1 MGKTWPAGRSTP
13 WVPFAA
19 LFGRSSFVIFVI
31 LRILPGDP
39 LVAILGVE
47 GHAQMKPADRAR
59 IMADLGL
66 SDPLPVQYVRWL
78 VDIATGQLG
87 KSFFRGDTVAELIL
101 HRGPISAEI
110 AVLSLVVSWLVGL
123 PVGILS
129 AFKPN
134 SMPDGVARTLSV
146 LFIAIPGFWLGML
159 IVLALLFW
167 FGYKA
172 PIVIVHLWQD
182 PWQNLQMVI
191 GPAIVLGLAQ
201 GAYIARMSRSC
212 LLEVIG
218 EDFVRT
224 ARAKGLREAIVVFRH
239 ALPNALLPV
248 ITISGVLLGFV
259 LGGSVAVEQAFGVP
273 GLGRALV
280 TAVIE
285 RDIIVVQNLVLLYA
299 VIFVASTSWSTS
311 ATRGSTRGSGTADGP
326 RRRCRAVARRRRELH
341 AVLATPT
348 QHAGRGRRLR
358 RAGPSSSWRWRRRC
372 WRPAIRSR
380 PTSGG

>member
-1 MGKTWPAGRSTP
+1 VRKYLARR
-13 WVPFAA
+13 A
-19 LFGRSSFVIFVI
+19 LFALGTLLGVSLIIFVV

-47 GHAQMKPADRAR
+47 GHARMTKEDRVR
-59 IMADLGL
+59 IMHDLGL
-66 SDPLPVQYVRWL
+66 SDPLPVQYVNWL
-78 VDIATGQLG
+78 RDIATGKLG
-87 KSFFRGDTVAELIL
+87 KSFFRGDTVADLIL

-110 AVLSLVVSWLVGL
+110 GILALIVSWLVGL
-123 PVGILS
+123 PVGIVS
-129 AFKPN
+129 AIKPN
-134 SMPDGVARTLSV
+134 IARSLAI

-167 FGYKA
+167 FGYRT
-172 PIVIVHLWQD
+172 PLIIVHFWQS
-182 PWQNLQMVI
+182 PWQNLQIVI

-201 GAYIARMSRSC
+201 GAYIARMARSC
-212 LLEVIG
+212 LLEVIR
-218 EDFVRT
+218 EDYVRT
-224 ARAKGLREAIVVFRH
+224 ARAKGVVERRVVLGH

-299 VIFVASTSWSTS
+299 AIFVVVNLLVDLSYAWL
-311 ATRGSTRGSGTADGP
+311 DP
-326 RRRCRAVARRRRELH
+326 RIHYA
-341 AVLATPT
+341 
-348 QHAGRGRRLR
+348 
-358 RAGPSSSWRWRRRC
+358 
-372 WRPAIRSR
+372 
-380 PTSGG
+380 

>member
-1 MGKTWPAGRSTP
+1 MRKYLLRRAGY
-13 WVPFAA
+13 A
-19 LFGRSSFVIFVI
+19 LGTLLGVSLTIFVV
-31 LRILPGDP
+31 LRVLPGDP

-47 GHAQMKPADRAR
+47 GHAQMKPEDRVR

-66 SDPLPVQYVRWL
+66 SAPLPVQYGRWL
-78 VDIATGQLG
+78 IDIGAGRLG
-87 KSFFRGDTVAELIL
+87 KSFFRGDTVAELIA

-110 AVLSLVVSWLVGL
+110 GVLALLVSWLVGL

-134 SMPDGVARTLSV
+134 SIPDGLARALSI

-172 PIVIVHLWQD
+172 PFIIVHFWED
-182 PWQNLQMVI
+182 PWQNFQMVI
-191 GPAIVLGLAQ
+191 GPAVVLGLAQ

-212 LLEVIG
+212 LLEVIS

-224 ARAKGLREAIVVFRH
+224 ARAKGLREGLVILRH

-280 TAVIE
+280 VAVIE
-285 RDIIVVQNLVLLYA
+285 RDIIVVQNLVLFYA
-299 VIFVASTSWSTS
+299 VIFVAVNVLVDLSYAWL
-311 ATRGSTRGSGTADGP
+311 DP
-326 RRRCRAVARRRRELH
+326 R
-341 AVLATPT
+341 
-348 QHAGRGRRLR
+348 
-358 RAGPSSSWRWRRRC
+358 
-372 WRPAIRSR
+372 IRF
-380 PTSGG
+380 G

>member
-1 MGKTWPAGRSTP
+1 VRKYLARRALY
-13 WVPFAA
+13 AA
-19 LFGRSSFVIFVI
+19 ITLFGVSVSVFVI
-31 LRILPGDP
+31 LRVLPGDP

-47 GHAQMKPADRAR
+47 GHAQMKSADRVR

-78 VDIATGQLG
+78 GDIAAGRLG
-87 KSFFRGDTVAELIL
+87 KSFFRGDTVSEQIL

-110 AVLSLVVSWLVGL
+110 GVLALIVSWLVGL

-134 SMPDGVARTLSV
+134 SLPDGAARALSV
-146 LFIAIPGFWLGML
+146 FFIAVPGFWLGML
-159 IVLALLFW
+159 IVLASLFW

-172 PIVIVHLWQD
+172 PILIVHVWED
-182 PWQNLQMVI
+182 PWHNLQIVI
-191 GPAIVLGLAQ
+191 GPALVLGLAQ

-224 ARAKGLREAIVVFRH
+224 ARAKGLREGLVVMRH

-299 VIFVASTSWSTS
+299 VIFVGVNVLVDLSYAWL
-311 ATRGSTRGSGTADGP
+311 DP
-326 RRRCRAVARRRRELH
+326 R
-341 AVLATPT
+341 
-348 QHAGRGRRLR
+348 
-358 RAGPSSSWRWRRRC
+358 
-372 WRPAIRSR
+372 IRY
-380 PTSGG
+380 G

>member
-1 MGKTWPAGRSTP
+1 VRKYLVRRGGYAAGTLLGVS
-13 WVPFAA
+13 
-19 LFGRSSFVIFVI
+19 LIIFVV

-47 GHAQMKPADRAR
+47 GHAQMSKADRVR
-59 IMADLGL
+59 IMAELGL
-66 SDPLPVQYVRWL
+66 SDPLPVQYGHWL
-78 VDIATGQLG
+78 VDIASGRLG
-87 KSFFRGDTVAELIL
+87 RSFFRGDTVAEMIL

-110 AVLSLVVSWLVGL
+110 GILALVISWLVGL

-134 SMPDGVARTLSV
+134 SLPDGVARTLSV
-146 LFIAIPGFWLGML
+146 LFIAIPGFWLGIL
-159 IVLALLFW
+159 IVLGLLFW
-167 FGYKA
+167 FGYKS
-172 PIVIVHLWQD
+172 PIVIVHLWEN
-182 PWQNLQMVI
+182 PWQNVQQVL
-191 GPAIVLGLAQ
+191 GPAVVLGLAQ

-224 ARAKGLREAIVVFRH
+224 ARAKGLREGLVVFRH

-280 TAVIE
+280 AAVIE

-299 VIFVASTSWSTS
+299 GIFVVINVLVDLSYAWL
-311 ATRGSTRGSGTADGP
+311 DP
-326 RRRCRAVARRRRELH
+326 R
-341 AVLATPT
+341 
-348 QHAGRGRRLR
+348 
-358 RAGPSSSWRWRRRC
+358 
-372 WRPAIRSR
+372 IRY
-380 PTSGG
+380 

>member
-1 MGKTWPAGRSTP
+1 VRKYLVRRAGY
-13 WVPFAA
+13 AA
-19 LFGRSSFVIFVI
+19 ITLLGVSLSVFVI
-31 LRILPGDP
+31 LRVLPGDP

-47 GHAQMKPADRAR
+47 GHAQMKPDDRAR

-78 VDIATGQLG
+78 GDIAAGRLG
-87 KSFFRGDTVAELIL
+87 KSFFRGDTVAEQIL

-110 AVLSLVVSWLVGL
+110 GVLALIVSWLVGL

-134 SMPDGVARTLSV
+134 SMPDGIARALSV
-146 LFIAIPGFWLGML
+146 AFIAIPGFWLGML

-172 PIVIVHLWQD
+172 PIVIVHFWAS
-182 PWQNLQMVI
+182 PWQNLQIVV
-191 GPAIVLGLAQ
+191 GPAVVLGLAQ

-212 LLEVIG
+212 MLEVIS

-224 ARAKGLREAIVVFRH
+224 ARAKGLREWLVVMRH

-299 VIFVASTSWSTS
+299 VIFVGVNVLVDLSYAWL
-311 ATRGSTRGSGTADGP
+311 DP
-326 RRRCRAVARRRRELH
+326 R
-341 AVLATPT
+341 
-348 QHAGRGRRLR
+348 
-358 RAGPSSSWRWRRRC
+358 
-372 WRPAIRSR
+372 IRY
-380 PTSGG
+380 G

>member
-1 MGKTWPAGRSTP
+1 MRKYLARRAMY
-13 WVPFAA
+13 AA
-19 LFGRSSFVIFVI
+19 ITLIGVSVTIFIIMRV
-31 LRILPGDP
+31 LPGDP

-47 GHAQMKPADRAR
+47 GHARMTLADRER

-66 SDPLPVQYVRWL
+66 SAPLPVQYVHWL
-78 VDIATGQLG
+78 RDIASGQLG
-87 KSFFRGDTVAELIL
+87 KSFFRGETVAQQIL

-110 AVLSLVVSWLVGL
+110 AILSLFVSWLVGL

-134 SMPDGVARTLSV
+134 SIPDGVARALSV

-167 FGYKA
+167 FGYKS
-172 PIVIVHLWQD
+172 PLVIVHLWED
-182 PWQNLQMVI
+182 PWQNFQIVV
-191 GPAIVLGLAQ
+191 GPAMVLGLAQ

-218 EDFVRT
+218 DDFVRT
-224 ARAKGLREAIVVFRH
+224 ARAKGLREGLVVMRH

-273 GLGRALV
+273 GLGRAMV
-280 TAVIE
+280 AAVIE

-299 VIFVASTSWSTS
+299 VIFVVVNILVDISYAWL
-311 ATRGSTRGSGTADGP
+311 DP
-326 RRRCRAVARRRRELH
+326 R
-341 AVLATPT
+341 
-348 QHAGRGRRLR
+348 
-358 RAGPSSSWRWRRRC
+358 
-372 WRPAIRSR
+372 IRY
-380 PTSGG
+380 G

>member
-1 MGKTWPAGRSTP
+1 MRKYLFRRAGY
-13 WVPFAA
+13 A
-19 LFGRSSFVIFVI
+19 LGTLLGVSLTIFVV
-31 LRILPGDP
+31 LRVLPGDP

-47 GHAQMKPADRAR
+47 GHAQMKPEDRVR

-66 SDPLPVQYVRWL
+66 SAPLPVQYGRWL
-78 VDIATGQLG
+78 IDIGAGRLG
-87 KSFFRGDTVAELIL
+87 KSFFRGDTVAELIA

-110 AVLSLVVSWLVGL
+110 GVLALLVSWLVGL

-134 SMPDGVARTLSV
+134 SIPDGLARALSI

-172 PIVIVHLWQD
+172 PFIIVHFWED
-182 PWQNLQMVI
+182 PWQNFQMVI
-191 GPAIVLGLAQ
+191 GPAMVLGLAQ

-212 LLEVIG
+212 LLEVIS

-224 ARAKGLREAIVVFRH
+224 ARAKGLREGLVILRH

-273 GLGRALV
+273 GLGRSLV
-280 TAVIE
+280 VAVIE
-285 RDIIVVQNLVLLYA
+285 RDIIVVQNLVLFYA
-299 VIFVASTSWSTS
+299 VIFVAVNVLVDLSYAWL
-311 ATRGSTRGSGTADGP
+311 DP
-326 RRRCRAVARRRRELH
+326 R
-341 AVLATPT
+341 
-348 QHAGRGRRLR
+348 
-358 RAGPSSSWRWRRRC
+358 
-372 WRPAIRSR
+372 IRF
-380 PTSGG
+380 G

>member
-1 MGKTWPAGRSTP
+1 VRKYLARR
-13 WVPFAA
+13 AA
-19 LFGRSSFVIFVI
+19 YAAVTLLGVSLSVFVI
-31 LRILPGDP
+31 LRVLPGDP

-47 GHAQMKPADRAR
+47 GHARMTPADRVR

-66 SDPLPVQYVRWL
+66 SDPLPVQYARWL
-78 VDIATGQLG
+78 VDIAAGELG

-110 AVLSLVVSWLVGL
+110 GILALFVSWLVGL

-134 SMPDGVARTLSV
+134 SIPDGLARAMSV
-146 LFIAIPGFWLGML
+146 LFIAIPGFWLGKL

-172 PIVIVHLWQD
+172 PIVIVHVWQD
-182 PWQNLQMVI
+182 PWQNLQIVI
-191 GPAIVLGLAQ
+191 GPAVVLGLAQ

-224 ARAKGLREAIVVFRH
+224 ARAKGLREGLIVMRH

-273 GLGRALV
+273 GLGRGGGPPGL
-280 TAVIE
+280 E
-285 RDIIVVQNLVLLYA
+285 RAHSVGEDLVLLYA
-299 VIFVASTSWSTS
+299 AIFVLVNVLVDLSYAWL
-311 ATRGSTRGSGTADGP
+311 DP
-326 RRRCRAVARRRRELH
+326 R
-341 AVLATPT
+341 
-348 QHAGRGRRLR
+348 
-358 RAGPSSSWRWRRRC
+358 
-372 WRPAIRSR
+372 IRYS
-380 PTSGG
+380 

>member
-1 MGKTWPAGRSTP
+1 MQKYLVRR
-13 WVPFAA
+13 A
-19 LFGRSSFVIFVI
+19 LFALGTLVGVSVVIFII
-31 LRILPGDP
+31 LRVLPGDP
-39 LVAILGVE
+39 LVALLGAE
-47 GHAQMKPADRAR
+47 GHSRMTPADRVR

-66 SDPLPVQYVRWL
+66 SAPLPVQYARWIH
-78 VDIATGQLG
+78 DIGSGQLG
-87 KSFFRGDTVAELIL
+87 KSFFRGDTVAQLIA

-110 AVLSLVVSWLVGL
+110 GILALLISWLVGL

-134 SMPDGVARTLSV
+134 SLPDGLARALSV
-146 LFIAIPGFWLGML
+146 FFIAVPNFWAGML
-159 IVLALLFW
+159 MVLGLLFW
-167 FGYKA
+167 FGYKQ
-172 PIVIVHLWQD
+172 PILVVQLWQD
-182 PWQNLQMVI
+182 PWQNFQIVI
-191 GPAIVLGLAQ
+191 GPALVLGLAQ

-224 ARAKGLREAIVVFRH
+224 ARAKGVRERFVIMRH
-239 ALPNALLPV
+239 ALPNAMLPV

-299 VIFVASTSWSTS
+299 LIFVAVNVLVDLSYAWL
-311 ATRGSTRGSGTADGP
+311 DP
-326 RRRCRAVARRRRELH
+326 R
-341 AVLATPT
+341 
-348 QHAGRGRRLR
+348 
-358 RAGPSSSWRWRRRC
+358 
-372 WRPAIRSR
+372 IRY
-380 PTSGG
+380 G